1 MDQTTRPS
9 ASSDPAIQA
18 ILDRAA
24 GLRGEDLV
32 ALARTYEANCRD
44 DGERLDRRHVID
56 VARRRAQRDADVD
69 AAERAVS
76 EALARA
82 TSGRERRALLRLGI
96 LQVAEQAVL
105 DAVLAEVLRDR
116 LGSDV
121 ATTLAG
127 PFETVR

>member
-1 MDQTTRPS
+1 MDQSTRPS

-18 ILDRAA
+18 ILERAA
-24 GLRGEDLV
+24 ELHGEDLV
-32 ALARTYEANCRD
+32 ALARAYEATGRD
-44 DGERLDRRHVID
+44 DDVDRRRVID
-56 VARRRAQRDADVD
+56 VASRRAQRDVDID

-82 TSGRERRALLRLGI
+82 TAGRERRALLRLGI

-116 LGSDV
+116 LGSDI
-121 ATTLAG
+121 ATKLAQ